1 MVVVINMAHG
11 ARRRA
16 ARAPVD
22 RSLTRTQHA
31 AFVKDDCLIH
41 LFHLAFLLDKILK
54 KKKQFTTVV
63 YIYLLIFIIN
73 NSIS

>member
-31 AFVKDDCLIH
+31 AFVKDGCLIH
-41 LFHLAFLLDKILK
+41 LFHLTFTVDDILK
-54 KKKQFTTVV
+54 KITIYCSV
-63 YIYLLIFIIN
+63 YIPTYFLLN
-73 NSIS
+73 NSIL

>member
-31 AFVKDDCLIH
+31 AFVKDGCLIH
-41 LFHLAFLLDKILK
+41 LFHLAFLLDNILK
-54 KKKQFTTVV
+54 KKTNYGSVNIPTYF
-63 YIYLLIFIIN
+63 LIN
-73 NSIS
+73 NSIL